1 MNTPL
6 ALVKDHHGTPTCFL
20 NGAPYFYRLMWGSP
34 PTLEGYPLSECARR
48 YAEAG
53 VHLFTFD
60 MGLGDVP
67 PTARENRLAIPSDLL
82 QARFQRLLEADPQ
95 ALFHLRVHLETP
107 EWWQK
112 QYPEECELASNDK
125 RLCQSFASTLW
136 RAQAKD
142 FLQGLVEQIEQI
154 GLSGRVVAYQCCTG
168 SSGEWVKGP
177 SAMGLICG
185 DYSQPMQTHFQNWLR
200 QQYQGDEIALR
211 RAWNDPAAAFERAA
225 VPGPEAQFRTQ
236 KARGTPQSTFR
247 SPASEQP
254 VIDYYRCLAELS
266 AELLIDFCAT
276 VKRVTQGRTLAGAFY
291 GYLSELAWN
300 AGFFGEGLDS
310 DYSTYQRS
318 GHLGLWRVLHA
329 PEVDFL
335 VSPYSYGFRGIGGE
349 GCAMPPSESLRLHG
363 KLYLFEDDTRTH
375 ITLHDHPNYGKTD
388 TLQESLA
395 ILQRN
400 FAYVTTHGQG
410 IWWLAGG
417 SPQTPHIELS
427 QQPAFQPWIQRFQE
441 IGTLALDLDR
451 APCAEIAV
459 LLDDESMYYQS
470 PENKLDLPLIFQQR
484 LWGLPRLGAP
494 FDLYLLNDFLSGN
507 LKPYKLYFFLNAF
520 RLDQARRAALKREL
534 HREGRAALWVY
545 APGYL
550 ADEASLANM
559 TDLTGLNFGCGEH
572 PWGPLI
578 NLVDFDHPITRD
590 LPQDLNWGTNSPLSP
605 VFHVADGG
613 ARTLGN
619 VVYAQGRCRP
629 GFVVKEFPE
638 WRSIYSA
645 APNLPAAVLRG
656 IARYAGVHLYS
667 EAGDVLYATREL
679 LALHSAR
686 GGARRIALP
695 AAVEQ
700 VYDLFNQRII
710 ASETAQFEATLPPA
724 STALFYTGRR
734 REWGKQ

>member
-1 MNTPL
+1 M
-6 ALVKDHHGTPTCFL
+6 
-20 NGAPYFYRLMWGSP
+20 
-34 PTLEGYPLSECARR
+34 
-48 YAEAG
+48 
-53 VHLFTFD
+53 
-60 MGLGDVP
+60 
-67 PTARENRLAIPSDLL
+67 
-82 QARFQRLLEADPQ
+82 
-95 ALFHLRVHLETP
+95 
-107 EWWQK
+107 
-112 QYPEECELASNDK
+112 
-125 RLCQSFASTLW
+125 
-136 RAQAKD
+136 
-142 FLQGLVEQIEQI
+142 
-154 GLSGRVVAYQCCTG
+154 
-168 SSGEWVKGP
+168 
-177 SAMGLICG
+177 
-185 DYSQPMQTHFQNWLR
+185 
-200 QQYQGDEIALR
+200 
-211 RAWNDPAAAFERAA
+211 
-225 VPGPEAQFRTQ
+225 
-236 KARGTPQSTFR
+236 
-247 SPASEQP
+247 
-254 VIDYYRCLAELS
+254 
-266 AELLIDFCAT
+266 
-276 VKRVTQGRTLAGAFY
+276 
-291 GYLSELAWN
+291 
-300 AGFFGEGLDS
+300 
-310 DYSTYQRS
+310 
-318 GHLGLWRVLHA
+318 
-329 PEVDFL
+329 
-335 VSPYSYGFRGIGGE
+335 
-349 GCAMPPSESLRLHG
+349 
-363 KLYLFEDDTRTH
+363 
-375 ITLHDHPNYGKTD
+375 
-388 TLQESLA
+388 
-395 ILQRN
+395 
-400 FAYVTTHGQG
+400 
-410 IWWLAGG
+410 
-417 SPQTPHIELS
+417 
-427 QQPAFQPWIQRFQE
+427 
-441 IGTLALDLDR
+441 
-451 APCAEIAV
+451 
-459 LLDDESMYYQS
+459 
-470 PENKLDLPLIFQQR
+470 
-484 LWGLPRLGAP
+484 
-494 FDLYLLNDFLSGN
+494 
-507 LKPYKLYFFLNAF
+507 NAF